1 MNLQAAF
8 DGLLAAV
15 ALWLAF
21 GPARRQPALQLGA
34 VLLAAAAVLGTLR
47 FSGLLPLPSLHQF
60 LSLLGAG
67 AGLPLIALAVTRPQG
82 VVARQT
88 RYAWIV
94 GVCASV
100 LCVLLVVVGGF
111 KPWSSVCAFASALA
125 ILGVSARRRDPL
137 ATAAGI
143 GMVLAFGTF
152 AGQLRVG
159 PLQPGD
165 FLHIGLALA
174 LALLGVWATRQVNK
188 PWA

>member
-15 ALWLAF
+15 ALWLAL
-21 GPARRQPALQLGA
+21 GPARALPALRLGA
-34 VLLAAAAVLGTLR
+34 LLLGAAAVLGTLR
-47 FSGLLPLPSLHQF
+47 FSGWLPLPPLHQF

-67 AGLPLIALAVTRPQG
+67 AGLPLLALAVTRPAG

-94 GVCASV
+94 AVCASV

-111 KPWSSVCAFASALA
+111 KLWSSLCAFVSALA
-125 ILGVSARRRDPL
+125 ILGVAVRRRDAL
-137 ATAAGI
+137 ATAAGLC
-143 GMVLAFGTF
+143 MVLAFGTF
-152 AGQLRVG
+152 AAQLRLG

-165 FLHIGLALA
+165 FLHIGLAA
-174 LALLGVWATRQVNK
+174 VLALLGVWGKRRELGR
-188 PWA
+188 

>member
-34 VLLAAAAVLGTLR
+34 VLLAAAALLGTLR

-82 VVARQT
+82 AVARQT
-88 RYAWIV
+88 RYAWIL

-111 KPWSSVCAFASALA
+111 KVWSSVCAFASALA
-125 ILGVSARRRDPL
+125 VLGVSARLRDGL
-137 ATAAGI
+137 ATGAGLC
-143 GMVLAFGTF
+143 MVLAFGTF
-152 AGQLRVG
+152 AAQLRIG

-165 FLHIGLALA
+165 FLHIGLAVA
-174 LALLGVWATRQVNK
+174 LARLGVWAGRHL
-188 PWA
+188 PRA